1 MGGKKA
7 GTADYIINVDMH
19 NATMVWNCEMPVLTS
34 RAMTTNASTAVP
46 GARTDAPQ
54 PGSDADAGLPALPD
68 LLAPKNGV
76 MLAVEKAL
84 LRGDGASASP
94 PIAEQIAARLAGLIA
109 LDILQPGQRL
119 FENDISTVLRVSRS
133 PVREAIRI
141 LERDHLIVLHAR
153 RGASVTAPQAEELED
168 IFEVRTALFAILL
181 EQVMHE
187 RPHDLQRT
195 LEHFLPELQRAAG
208 ESTEAYAV
216 QSFLCN
222 LAIADLCSNRLVV
235 DQLKMISLRTMR
247 YVRLGLAAGKDAVAG
262 SLGGWRAFLQAVE
275 RRDVQEVVDA
285 ATKRIR
291 QIRELSV
298 AEIGKSQPAAPADS

>member
-1 MGGKKA
+1 MGGIGA
-7 GTADYIINVDMH
+7 GSIHYIINVDIS
-19 NATMVWNCEMPVLTS
+19 NGFEQLNRQMPVVTS
-34 RAMTTNASTAVP
+34 RAMINNASTAGP
-46 GARTDAPQ
+46 RARTDAPE
-54 PGSDADAGLPALPD
+54 PVSDAGAGPSALPN

-84 LRGDGASASP
+84 LRGDGANASP

-119 FENDISTVLRVSRS
+119 FENDISAVLRVSRS

-141 LERDHLIVLHAR
+141 LERDHLVVLHAR
-153 RGASVTAPQAEELED
+153 RGASVTAPQADELED

-187 RPHDLQRT
+187 RPGDLQQT
-195 LEHFLPELQRAAG
+195 LERFLPELERAAG

-262 SLGGWRAFLQAVE
+262 SLTGWRAFLQAVV
-275 RRDVQEVVDA
+275 RRDVQEVVNA
-285 ATKRIR
+285 ATRRIR

-298 AEIGKSQPAAPADS
+298 AEIGKSQLALPADR